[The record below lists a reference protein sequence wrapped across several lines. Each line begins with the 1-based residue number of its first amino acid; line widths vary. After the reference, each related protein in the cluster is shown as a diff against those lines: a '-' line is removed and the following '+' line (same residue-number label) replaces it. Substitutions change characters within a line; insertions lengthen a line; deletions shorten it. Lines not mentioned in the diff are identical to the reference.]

1 MRFSNILAA
10 ASTVG
15 IAGVLAIGAAT
26 PAHATSAASADRVF
40 GPMYSWNYS
49 ASSTPLSWV
58 GWYVQDDQHVRGR
71 NASSEAE
78 AASKADTFE
87 LPSTGSTGPLVAK
100 SGAGAGKCLTIIA
113 FSGANPDTKGEGVM
127 QPCDPSNA
135 SQQFFWREA
144 NTDGTGYGWTLRGH
158 LNGKEVAA
166 NGAAWVAANAVAFID
181 TFPQIET
188 YPAVVADLTAQVD
201 SVDSTAKS
209 AVVSGTGEPGAAIDV
224 KGPSGTVSTTVK
236 SDGTWHVT
244 VPGLAVGDN
253 DLKVT
258 QTVGDNVQTKDLV
271 ATILASPVVDPM
283 IAGGAGVAAIALLG
297 AAMVRRNR
305 QNA

>member
-1 MRFSNILAA
+1 M
-10 ASTVG
+10 
-15 IAGVLAIGAAT
+15 
-26 PAHATSAASADRVF
+26 
-40 GPMYSWNYS
+40 
-49 ASSTPLSWV
+49 
-58 GWYVQDDQHVRGR
+58 
-71 NASSEAE
+71 
-78 AASKADTFE
+78 
-87 LPSTGSTGPLVAK
+87 
-100 SGAGAGKCLTIIA
+100 
-113 FSGANPDTKGEGVM
+113 
-127 QPCDPSNA
+127 
-135 SQQFFWREA
+135 
-144 NTDGTGYGWTLRGH
+144 
-158 LNGKEVAA
+158 
-166 NGAAWVAANAVAFID
+166 
-181 TFPQIET
+181 
-188 YPAVVADLTAQVD
+188 
-201 SVDSTAKS
+201 
-209 AVVSGTGEPGAAIDV
+209 VSGTGEPGAAIDV